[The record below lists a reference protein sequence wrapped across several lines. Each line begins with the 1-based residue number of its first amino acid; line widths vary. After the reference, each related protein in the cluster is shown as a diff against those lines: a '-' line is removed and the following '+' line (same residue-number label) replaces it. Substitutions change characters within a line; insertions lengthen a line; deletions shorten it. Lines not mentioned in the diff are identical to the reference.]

1 MSALWRRVGIAILVV
16 IAVGLILP
24 SGAHVE
30 RKIEIDARPAM
41 VFALLNDFRWVSE
54 WTTRTADDPNARTD
68 ISGPLRGVD
77 AVLAWGGA
85 IAGTGSERIVASE
98 PYRRVETVID
108 LGDGR
113 DTRSVFELQDDS
125 ATTTLHWT
133 WERRY
138 GMNLLGRYFAF
149 FLEGIVGETM
159 DEELVRLGELA
170 EGLPRAD
177 FADLQAEQFFEEGR
191 EIAYRRTTSFPEA
204 TAISEAMGNAFF
216 EILNFIDRHGLEEAG
231 APLSITRTFSG
242 SELVFDAAI
251 PVRGIGEDTPASDGG
266 VNLGATYEGPVIR
279 VRHIGPYST
288 LGRTHD
294 KIVAYLAAM
303 RLTRNG
309 DAWEVY
315 VSDPTRTDESELLT
329 YIFYPVENQASFTGI
344 N

>member
-1 MSALWRRVGIAILVV
+1 MNALWRRSGIAILVV
-16 IAVGLILP
+16 IVVGLILP
-24 SGAHVE
+24 SDANVE
-30 RKIEIDARPAM
+30 RSVEIDARPAM
-41 VFALLNDFRWVSE
+41 VYALLNDFRWVAE
-54 WTTRTADDPNARTD
+54 WTTRTLDDPNARTA

-77 AVLAWGGA
+77 AMFTWDGA
-85 IAGTGSERIVASE
+85 IAGSGSERIVASE
-98 PYRRVETVID
+98 PYNRVETRID

-113 DTRSVFELQDDS
+113 DTRSVFTLENDGAL
-125 ATTTLHWT
+125 TTLHWT
-133 WERRY
+133 WERHY
-138 GMNLLGRYFAF
+138 GMNLIGRYFAL
-149 FLEGIVGETM
+149 FLQGIVGEAM
-159 DEELVRLGELA
+159 DEELARLGELA

-177 FADLQAEQFFEEGR
+177 FADLEAEQFFEEAR

-204 TAISEAMGNAFF
+204 TAISEAMGDAFF

-251 PVRGIGEDTPASDGG
+251 PVRNIGDDPPAAENG
-266 VNLGATYEGPVIR
+266 VNLGATYEGSVIR
-279 VRHIGPYST
+279 VRHVGPYYT

-315 VSDPTRTDESELLT
+315 VSDPTRTAESELLT
-329 YIFYPVENQASFTGI
+329 YIYYPVGN
-344 N
+344 

>member
-1 MSALWRRVGIAILVV
+1 MSALWRRIGTAILAIVV
-16 IAVGLILP
+16 VGLILP

-30 RKIEIDARPAM
+30 RRIEIDARPAM

-68 ISGPLRGVD
+68 ISGPLRGVG
-77 AVLAWGGA
+77 AVLAWDGA
-85 IAGTGSERIVASE
+85 ISGTGSERIIASE
-98 PYRRVETVID
+98 PYQRVETVID

-113 DTRSVFELQDDS
+113 DTRSVFEMEDDS
-125 ATTTLHWT
+125 AATTLHWT

-138 GMNLLGRYFAF
+138 GMNLVGRYFALY
-149 FLEGIVGETM
+149 LEGIVGETM
-159 DEELVRLGELA
+159 DEELARLGELA

-177 FADLQAEQFFEEGR
+177 FADLRAEKFFEEAR

-216 EILNFIDRHGLEEAG
+216 DILNFIDRHGLEEAG

-251 PVRGIGEDTPASDGG
+251 PVRGISEDTPASDGS
-266 VNLGATYEGPVIR
+266 VHLGASYEGPVIR

-315 VSDPTRTDESELLT
+315 VSDPTRTAEADLLT
-329 YIFYPVENQASFTGI
+329 YIYYPVEDQANFAAT